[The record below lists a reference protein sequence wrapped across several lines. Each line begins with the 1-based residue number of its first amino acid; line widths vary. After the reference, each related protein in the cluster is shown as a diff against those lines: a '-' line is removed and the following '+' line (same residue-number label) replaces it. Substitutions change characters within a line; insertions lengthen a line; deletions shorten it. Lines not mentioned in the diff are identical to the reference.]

1 MKLLWMK
8 KLRCGRWVN
17 VCGGM
22 IRKNIGISST
32 CVLVGCMLL
41 CGCVGLGKEDIYNEV

>member
-1 MKLLWMK
+1 MDEEIAVWE
-8 KLRCGRWVN
+8 GGVN

-22 IRKNIGISST
+22 MWKNIGISST